1 MKIEHVALTISN
13 PDEINNFYHDILGM
27 NEVKSFTLDKNLA
40 VNIFGLNAETSVYQ
54 MQKNDLIL
62 EIFVTSKQK
71 KENFDHICLV
81 ISDRETLFNKAKQ
94 NSYGCI
100 RIERDVFDLMFIKDK
115 YGNIFEIKEK

>member
-40 VNIFGLNAETSVYQ
+40 VNIFGLNAEPSVYQ
-54 MQKNDLIL
+54 LQKDDLIL
-62 EIFVTSKQK
+62 EIFITPKQK

-81 ISDRETLFNKAKQ
+81 VSDRETLFNKAKQ

-100 RIERDVFDLMFIKDK
+100 RIERQVYDLMFIKDK
-115 YGNIFEIKEK
+115 SGNIFEIKEK